1 MNATQAMVYKVF
13 LAAIGALGLAGAASA
28 EHLDCSGS
36 KVMKE
41 RTAYQVIDPGDR
53 EDHHMR
59 QYVRI
64 DTLRSKNPDIDGTDQ
79 RVFVHEDVLSLTGR
93 HRGYGDFNLKTGEK
107 LWYQFEGVSSVV
119 RDGARW
125 EAKYSGVFTFV
136 GGTGKYSAIRGGASY
151 QGTISPNGLSESFV
165 CSGEY

>member
-1 MNATQAMVYKVF
+1 MKSTQLLRCAIAF
-13 LAAIGALGLAGAASA
+13 IAAGTLTWSGAATA

-41 RTAYQVIDPGDR
+41 RKSYEVISPGDR
-53 EDHHMR
+53 QDRQMR

-64 DTLRSKNPDIDGTDQ
+64 DTLQSKNPDIDGTEQ

-93 HRGYGDFNLKTGEK
+93 HSGYGDFNLKTGET
-107 LWYQFEGVSSVV
+107 LWYRFEGVSSVV
-119 RDGARW
+119 RDGPNW
-125 EAKYSGVFTFV
+125 EAKYQGVYAFV
-136 GGTGKYSAIRGGASY
+136 GGTGKYAAIRGGASY
-151 QGTISPNGLSESFV
+151 QGTVTPNGLSEYFV